1 MLKHS
6 SGYTLKK
13 VGNSWYL
20 LPFGQQV
27 ADQHK
32 AVVLNE
38 TGAFLW
44 NTLEHTS
51 DLEELTHHLARYYE
65 VPESTCP
72 ELREDVQTFFRQL
85 LSFGILEENLA
96 PKRRDDTLNLEI
108 AGLLLRLN
116 GPASL
121 FPKEF
126 SAFAS
131 EKSELPDQEIDLV
144 TLPPSPKANGTV
156 LLRNPEL
163 TVMEAADRYVFLF
176 PTMKNIREAS
186 MTKDGSYVR
195 ISCAPTSTE
204 VRFFRKKIWPIFFTR
219 SGCFSFFW
227 LRKEA
232 ALPFTRPRFFIRERP
247 GFSPATPAWEN
258 PPTPTSGTS
267 FSRRPFSTAI

>member
-72 ELREDVQTFFRQL
+72 ELREDVQIFFRQL
-85 LSFGILEENLA
+85 LSFGILEEDLV
-96 PKRRDDTLNLEI
+96 PERRDDTLNLEI

-131 EKSELPDQEIDLV
+131 
-144 TLPPSPKANGTV
+144 
-156 LLRNPEL
+156 
-163 TVMEAADRYVFLF
+163 
-176 PTMKNIREAS
+176 
-186 MTKDGSYVR
+186 
-195 ISCAPTSTE
+195 
-204 VRFFRKKIWPIFFTR
+204 KKKR
-219 SGCFSFFW
+219 
-227 LRKEA
+227 
-232 ALPFTRPRFFIRERP
+232 
-247 GFSPATPAWEN
+247 
-258 PPTPTSGTS
+258 TSGS
-267 FSRRPFSTAI
+267 GN

>member
-72 ELREDVQTFFRQL
+72 ELQEDVQTFSG
-85 LSFGILEENLA
+85 SFSPLG
-96 PKRRDDTLNLEI
+96 
-108 AGLLLRLN
+108 
-116 GPASL
+116 
-121 FPKEF
+121 F
-126 SAFAS
+126 S
-131 EKSELPDQEIDLV
+131 
-144 TLPPSPKANGTV
+144 
-156 LLRNPEL
+156 
-163 TVMEAADRYVFLF
+163 
-176 PTMKNIREAS
+176 
-186 MTKDGSYVR
+186 
-195 ISCAPTSTE
+195 
-204 VRFFRKKIWPIFFTR
+204 RKT
-219 SGCFSFFW
+219 W
-227 LRKEA
+227 LRSVG
-232 ALPFTRPRFFIRERP
+232 TIRLTWRLRAC
-247 GFSPATPAWEN
+247 SCV
-258 PPTPTSGTS
+258 
-267 FSRRPFSTAI
+267 

>member
-96 PKRRDDTLNLEI
+96 PKRQDDTLNLEI

-144 TLPPSPKANGTV
+144 TLPPSSKANGTV

-176 PTMKNIREAS
+176 PTMKNIRETS

-204 VRFFRKKIWPIFFTR
+204 ENLANLFHAIRLFFLFLAQK
-219 SGCFSFFW
+219 
-227 LRKEA
+227 
-232 ALPFTRPRFFIRERP
+232 RERLKMQP
-247 GFSPATPAWEN
+247 WSV
-258 PPTPTSGTS
+258 
-267 FSRRPFSTAI
+267 